1 MISIQSVLYIH
12 SQLIK
17 NFGGGEGVRDQGG
30 LEAAIARPYAT
41 FDGIDL
47 YPEPIDKAAAIFES
61 LIINHPFIDGNKRTA
76 YTLLR
81 LMLLSFDWDI
91 EASEDEKYDMTIAA
105 STGQLKFDEIKLWLS
120 TKTITQKNK

>member
-91 EASEDEKYDMTIAA
+91 EASEDEKYKMTIAA
-105 STGQLKFDEIKLWLS
+105 STGELKFDGIKFWLS
-120 TKTITQKNK
+120 EKIIAKNK